1 MIMGDFN
8 IDLLKYD
15 SYAGSENVINTLG
28 SFFFQTQILQPTRI
42 TDHSSTLIDNIFFN
56 SVEHFVISGNLVYDL
71 TDNLPNFVIFNK
83 FSSLPPGVKI
93 YKRDYSKFEET
104 DLVTEM
110 QAVNWET
117 IFTSNCNSSSM
128 FDSFY
133 DKTSEIIDKH
143 IPIKQIS
150 RGELKF
156 KSKPWITPA
165 IKVSIQMKNNLY
177 KKYLKTKSTYYHI
190 KFKCYRNKINHLLKI
205 SKRQYYNSY
214 FLENINDSKIIWS
227 GIKEIIHFKPKTNQ
241 KTIQIVEDNVEITD
255 PKIIANAFNNYFTN
269 IGNNLANLIPKV
281 PNSPL
286 ENLKSPLPNSFFIF
300 PATTNEIETEIS
312 QLKTGK
318 AACWSF

>member
-1 MIMGDFN
+1 MHR
-8 IDLLKYD
+8 KYAQNGL
-15 SYAGSENVINTLG
+15 YMV
-28 SFFFQTQILQPTRI
+28 
-42 TDHSSTLIDNIFFN
+42 
-56 SVEHFVISGNLVYDL
+56 
-71 TDNLPNFVIFNK
+71 FNK
-83 FSSLPPGVKI
+83 CSSLPPGVKI

-177 KKYLKTKSTYYHI
+177 
-190 KFKCYRNKINHLLKI
+190 
-205 SKRQYYNSY
+205 
-214 FLENINDSKIIWS
+214 
-227 GIKEIIHFKPKTNQ
+227 
-241 KTIQIVEDNVEITD
+241 
-255 PKIIANAFNNYFTN
+255 
-269 IGNNLANLIPKV
+269 
-281 PNSPL
+281 
-286 ENLKSPLPNSFFIF
+286 
-300 PATTNEIETEIS
+300 
-312 QLKTGK
+312 
-318 AACWSF
+318 